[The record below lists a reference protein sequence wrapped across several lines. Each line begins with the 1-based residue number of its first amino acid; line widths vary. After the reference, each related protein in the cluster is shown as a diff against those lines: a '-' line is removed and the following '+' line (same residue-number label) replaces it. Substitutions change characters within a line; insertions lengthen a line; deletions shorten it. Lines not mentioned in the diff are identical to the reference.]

1 MPANVARLSASDVVK
16 KFRGR
21 CDSRNK
27 QPVARP
33 SCGDI
38 KELALGRDHLVQ
50 FELIRDV
57 RDAVVEGQDA
67 LVTGHHDDRAEFEPF
82 GQMHRRKEHAAHGP
96 SLALAR
102 RAWLEAGVSNRV
114 PCSGHLIM
122 GAHEG
127 PDLVRRNAVVILMS
141 VELMLNA
148 TNLALVA
155 FSRRFGSIDERGSVF
170 VVFIFVVAAAEVA
183 VGLAIILSAYRNR
196 PTVDVDEIRQ
206 MKG

>member
-1 MPANVARLSASDVVK
+1 MAVPLGAFIAVSAVL
-16 KFRGR
+16 FFIG
-21 CDSRNK
+21 
-27 QPVARP
+27 
-33 SCGDI
+33 
-38 KELALGRDHLVQ
+38 
-50 FELIRDV
+50 
-57 RDAVVEGQDA
+57 
-67 LVTGHHDDRAEFEPF
+67 T
-82 GQMHRRKEHAAHGP
+82 
-96 SLALAR
+96 
-102 RAWLEAGVSNRV
+102 AGV
-114 PCSGHLIM
+114 
-122 GAHEG
+122 
-127 PDLVRRNAVVILMS
+127 LVRRNAVVILMS